1 MMQEQIKSIF
11 EKFNQ
16 LNVLVIGDVMIDAYL
31 WGKVERISPE
41 APVPIVALKHRESRL
56 GGAAN
61 VALNVQSLGATPYL
75 VSAIGEGARADEFL
89 QLMDEQGLP
98 KDGIV
103 KCQDRLTTTK
113 FRIIGNNAQM
123 LRVDEEIED
132 VLEQEHQERLLQVI
146 KNLIAQKKAD
156 VIIFEDYD
164 KGVISQSLIREVVSL
179 AQSKHI
185 PVTVDPKKRNFMN
198 YQGVTLFKPNLKE
211 LKEGLKLDLKL
222 DQPEEICQVLRD
234 FQYRQNIDIVLATL
248 SERGILI
255 SRKKGNHE
263 LESFSC
269 PAHIRNISDVSGAG
283 DTVISVASLC
293 LALGLS
299 DELIARLSN
308 LAGGLVCEY
317 VGVVPVPKEKLLSE
331 AIRLIH
337 KG

>member
-16 LNVLVIGDVMIDAYL
+16 LNVIVIGDVMIDAYL

-75 VSAIGEGARADEFL
+75 VSAIGEGPRADEFL

-132 VLEQEHQERLLQVI
+132 VLEQRHQEQLLQVI

-164 KGVISQSLIREVVSL
+164 KGVISQSLIREVVNL
-179 AQSKHI
+179 AQSNHI
-185 PVTVDPKKRNFMN
+185 PVTVDPKKRNFMD

-293 LALGLS
+293 LALGLP

-337 KG
+337 EG

>member
-16 LNVLVIGDVMIDAYL
+16 LNVIVIGDVMIDAYL

-75 VSAIGEGARADEFL
+75 VSAIGEGPRADEFL

-132 VLEQEHQERLLQVI
+132 VLEQRHQEQLLQVI

-179 AQSKHI
+179 AQSNHI
-185 PVTVDPKKRNFMN
+185 PVTVDPKKRNFMD

-293 LALGLS
+293 LALGLP

-317 VGVVPVPKEKLLSE
+317 VGVVPVSKEKLLSE

-337 KG
+337 EG

>member
-1 MMQEQIKSIF
+1 MQEQIKSIF

>member
-16 LNVLVIGDVMIDAYL
+16 LNVIVIGDVMIDAYL

-41 APVPIVALKHRESRL
+41 APVPIVALKHKESRL

-75 VSAIGEGARADEFL
+75 VSAIGEGPRSDEFL

-103 KCQDRLTTTK
+103 KCHDRLTTTK

-132 VLEQEHQERLLQVI
+132 VLEQKHQERLLQVI

-179 AQSKHI
+179 AQSNHI
-185 PVTVDPKKRNFMN
+185 PVTVDPKKRNFMD

-222 DQPEEICQVLRD
+222 DQQDEICQVLRD

-263 LESFSC
+263 LESFSY

-317 VGVVPVPKEKLLSE
+317 MGVVPVPKEKLLSE

-337 KG
+337 EG